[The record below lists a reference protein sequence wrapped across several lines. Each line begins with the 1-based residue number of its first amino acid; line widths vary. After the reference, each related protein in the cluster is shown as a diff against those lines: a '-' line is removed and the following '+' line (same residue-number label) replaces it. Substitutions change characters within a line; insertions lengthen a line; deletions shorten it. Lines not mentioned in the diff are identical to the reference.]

1 VHAATQHVMIA
12 PATLELVGRVLLGLD
27 ADTAML

>member
-1 VHAATQHVMIA
+1 MIA